1 MSRISE
7 PNSINIQMTEGK
19 NSETMS
25 FCVDIVTEDSFYENL
40 TLGVVKILEGSPC
53 VRNVRVERRN
63 GCESGAITT
72 WEQRHC
78 CTLPEDIRNFYA
90 SIDGFLLQWNLDIS
104 GEEFSIGRME
114 IGGLSSLKRYV
125 GKDRQ
130 VGPSTQESGAQGGN
144 VTAEPQDAMFS
155 GDSRDCKLFEIGQC
169 FAGPE
174 NSRIYLAYRSKQ
186 EQNSPSIW
194 LHRGSGWYHLADNFT
209 TYFRMMLVHLGLPLW
224 QCCVARLP
232 LPTWVEQAYFLIGP
246 HLLPSTVEPT
256 ESVSVSL
263 WNNGPVNV
271 LDPAIFKAKDNKQ
284 RNARKKFPID
294 PTTT

>member
-1 MSRISE
+1 MSI
-7 PNSINIQMTEGK
+7 P
-19 NSETMS
+19 
-25 FCVDIVTEDSFYENL
+25 
-40 TLGVVKILEGSPC
+40 
-53 VRNVRVERRN
+53 
-63 GCESGAITT
+63 
-72 WEQRHC
+72 
-78 CTLPEDIRNFYA
+78 
-90 SIDGFLLQWNLDIS
+90 

-284 RNARKKFPID
+284 RNARKK
-294 PTTT
+294 